1 MNWIADVLAWFT
13 APFDSWTAHQLDVLR
28 SVAIAIGS
36 GLIPVFGLV
45 VTVYARLIRRDTKAT
60 RRNTVSEDWA
70 GGILTST
77 PVAETARH
85 AAQTAQRAVDA
96 VRATGE
102 AVRATGEATRQEVS
116 DLAGWVA
123 GGPTG
128 RRRLPTAEIPHPSMY
143 TGEIDHES

>member
-1 MNWIADVLAWFT
+1 MLAWFT

-60 RRNTVSEDWA
+60 RQNTVSEDWD
-70 GGILTST
+70 GGLLVST
-77 PVAETARH
+77 TVAETARH
-85 AAQTAQRAVDA
+85 AAQTAQRAVDVA
-96 VRATGE
+96 K
-102 AVRATGEATRQEVS
+102 ATGEATRQEVS

-123 GGPTG
+123 GPS
-128 RRRLPTAEIPHPSMY
+128 RHRLPTSEIPHP
-143 TGEIDHES
+143 ESSYES

>member
-1 MNWIADVLAWFT
+1 MNWAADVLAWFT

-60 RRNTVSEDWA
+60 RQNTVTEDWD
-70 GGILTST
+70 GGVLVATG
-77 PVAETARH
+77 VAETARH
-85 AAQTAQRAVDA
+85 AVQKAQQAVDS

-102 AVRATGEATRQEVS
+102 VTRQEVS
-116 DLAGWVA
+116 DLAGWVK

-128 RRRLPTAEIPHPSMY
+128 RRRLPTTEIPQPSAY
-143 TGEIDHES
+143 TGEVDYES